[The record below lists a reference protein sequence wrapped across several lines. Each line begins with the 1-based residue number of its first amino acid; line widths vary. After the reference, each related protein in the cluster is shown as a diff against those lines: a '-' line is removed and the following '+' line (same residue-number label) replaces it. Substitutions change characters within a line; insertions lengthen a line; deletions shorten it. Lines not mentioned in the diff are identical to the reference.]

1 MDGVVHTTACV
12 SLLMRVATRLW
23 RDMRRPRDRDLHGDQ
38 TAVVVL
44 DLVAIMTT
52 SWPRTGHRSCSRF

>member
-52 SWPRTGHRSCSRF
+52 S